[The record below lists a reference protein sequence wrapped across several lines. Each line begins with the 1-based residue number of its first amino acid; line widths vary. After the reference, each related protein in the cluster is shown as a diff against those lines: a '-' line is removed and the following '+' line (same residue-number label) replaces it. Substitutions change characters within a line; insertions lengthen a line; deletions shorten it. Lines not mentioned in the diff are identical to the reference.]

1 MMKKLLSLALFC
13 ITFVS
18 AAAADLA
25 QQIEMMKKQVAPNT
39 ITYKDENNWLYS
51 KNELEHLAKG
61 ELANGKIIAVSASRK
76 PGNANPVPA
85 LKAFHNDLAA
95 LGIKLILLPVPPKLA
110 AVPCRD
116 LKVNDAMCYLKP
128 FYQEL
133 RSAGLTVLDISEQF
147 NENSTRYYCRTDAHW
162 SPAGIALAVQML
174 VKEIPLKGNTAFP
187 ATRMQQKISGD
198 LARSLNAGTPETE
211 EITMDT
217 VPQTAIDANSPVLLI
232 GDSHTLIFSVGADM
246 LAENAGLA
254 ETLAAKLNTPIDRIG
269 VRGSAATAVRINLF
283 RKAAKDPAWLKN
295 KKYVI
300 YCFSCREFTEAIS
313 GWAKIPVLKK

>member
-1 MMKKLLSLALFC
+1 MNILVDAMGGDNAPDAVIRGAVK
-13 ITFVS
+13 
-18 AAAADLA
+18 AADE
-25 QQIEMMKKQVAPNT
+25 IDGT
-39 ITYKDENNWLYS
+39 ITLIGNEEIINKKAKEFFGKD
-51 KNELEHLAKG
+51 
-61 ELANGKIIAVSASRK
+61 
-76 PGNANPVPA
+76 
-85 LKAFHNDLAA
+85 
-95 LGIKLILLPVPPKLA
+95 
-110 AVPCRD
+110 
-116 LKVNDAMCYLKP
+116 
-128 FYQEL
+128 
-133 RSAGLTVLDISEQF
+133 TISEV
-147 NENSTRYYCRTDAHW
+147 N
-162 SPAGIALAVQML
+162 
-174 VKEIPLKGNTAFP
+174 
-187 ATRMQQKISGD
+187 QKIKIHH
-198 LARSLNAGTPETE
+198 TTE